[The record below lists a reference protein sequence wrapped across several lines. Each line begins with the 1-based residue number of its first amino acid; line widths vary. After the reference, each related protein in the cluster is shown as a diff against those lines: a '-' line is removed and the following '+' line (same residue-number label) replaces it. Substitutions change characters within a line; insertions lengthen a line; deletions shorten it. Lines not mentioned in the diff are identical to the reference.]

1 MRPHRPPFAWDCITQ
16 PFDMNIWIGSF
27 HVNVGYRSMSLLLL
41 TNQLTDNLTATYFT
55 PGVICTPLRVQRIHA
70 ARSILPSV
78 KSASKR
84 IHHWCMIIH
93 LFAKGTTKSIRIHR
107 LHWGAQEY
115 RTMKI
120 VTATK
125 NTHWQWSNHAHKQMR
140 TYMYIC
146 MYIYMYIYTMS
157 LRICLSEGNV

>member
-16 PFDMNIWIGSF
+16 LFDMNIWIGSF
-27 HVNVGYRSMSLLLL
+27 HVNVGYRSMYTPATSHEPADRRTTWL
-41 TNQLTDNLTATYFT
+41 ATYFT
-55 PGVICTPLRVQRIHA
+55 PGIICTPLRVQRIHA

-78 KSASKR
+78 KPASKR
-84 IHHWCMIIH
+84 IHHWCMIMH

-125 NTHWQWSNHAHKQMR
+125 NTHWQRSNHAHKQMR
-140 TYMYIC
+140 TYMIYV
-146 MYIYMYIYTMS
+146 YIYIQ
-157 LRICLSEGNV
+157 CH